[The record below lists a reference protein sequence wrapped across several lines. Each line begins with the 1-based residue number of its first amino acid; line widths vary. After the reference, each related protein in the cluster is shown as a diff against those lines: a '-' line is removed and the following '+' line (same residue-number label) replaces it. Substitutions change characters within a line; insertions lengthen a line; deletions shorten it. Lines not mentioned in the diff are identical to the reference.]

1 MNMLCMHARLYA
13 QYTTTAFAG
22 AEFFLNATL
31 NIFKLGEFN
40 YDLKER
46 MNHL

>member
-1 MNMLCMHARLYA
+1 MNILCVHAWLYV
-13 QYTTTAFAG
+13 QYATTAVAG
-22 AEFFLNATL
+22 AAFFLNATL